1 MLIAQSAEHGK
12 PNKLNYINMNK
23 STHPLLYKGFL
34 IKQDKENNK
43 YYGHR
48 LTDNIY
54 LNSVY
59 NTWPQLKSI
68 IDSIN

>member
-1 MLIAQSAEHGK
+1 
-12 PNKLNYINMNK
+12 MNK

-48 LTDNIY
+48 LSDNIY
-54 LNSVY
+54 LNAFY